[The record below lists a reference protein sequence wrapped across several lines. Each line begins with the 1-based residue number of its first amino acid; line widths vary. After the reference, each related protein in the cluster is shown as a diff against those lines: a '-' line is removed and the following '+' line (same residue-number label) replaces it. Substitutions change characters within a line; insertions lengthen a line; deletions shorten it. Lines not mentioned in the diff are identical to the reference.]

1 MITLNGLILLEKD
14 IGESSKSI
22 TVLTAEKGVIN
33 IFVRGGRK
41 SKKTTFSTQIFSF
54 SKLCFEQKK
63 NSKGQLNYFLN
74 SSESI
79 KIFYD
84 LRLDAKRMALA
95 SYFAELLRYTGIE
108 SSECNEVLRLTL
120 NSFYFLNEGKKDM
133 EQLKSI
139 FEMRLLCEIG
149 LRPNLI
155 GCSKCYVYE
164 SDEMYFDFLNN
175 NLECSECC
183 SNVDSMHKCRLDKT
197 LLYIIRFI
205 SLTDYDRL
213 FSFRISKKYQRKLT
227 AFTERFVTYNLKP
240 NFSTLDFYKHL

>member
-1 MITLNGLILLEKD
+1 MITLKGLILLEKD

-33 IFVRGGRK
+33 IFIRGGKK
-41 SKKTTFSTQIFSF
+41 SNKNSSSTQLFSF
-54 SKLCFEQKK
+54 SKLCFEQKI
-63 NSKGQLNYFLN
+63 NAKGQTNYFLN

-79 KIFYD
+79 KLFYN

-108 SSECNEVLRLTL
+108 NSECTEILRLTL
-120 NSFYFLNEGKKDM
+120 NSFFFLNEGKKDM

-139 FEMRLLCEIG
+139 FELRLLCEIG

-164 SDEMYFDFLNN
+164 SDEMYFDFINN
-175 NLECSECC
+175 NLECPKCC
-183 SNVDSMHKCRLDKT
+183 SNTESMHKCMLDKT
-197 LLYIIRFI
+197 LLYIIRYI
-205 SLTDYDRL
+205 ALTDYDRL
-213 FSFRISKKYQRKLT
+213 FSFRISTKYQKKLT
-227 AFTERFVTYNLKP
+227 SFTERFVTYNLKP
-240 NFSTLDFYKHL
+240 NFSTLEFYKHL